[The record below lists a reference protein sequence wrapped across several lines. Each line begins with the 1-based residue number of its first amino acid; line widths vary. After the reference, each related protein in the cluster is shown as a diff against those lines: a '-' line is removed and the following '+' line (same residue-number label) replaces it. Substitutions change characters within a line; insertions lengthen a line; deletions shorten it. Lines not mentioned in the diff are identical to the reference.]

1 MGSQLYPPSPA
12 KLILGLLASGKEI
25 LEKAKSKCVGL
36 FGPIENQSQ
45 AQPFTISKY
54 YCKEMGDEIW
64 RQFLSFEKCVPSEQL
79 AEFKEQ
85 TNQLEEQLSVKGSR
99 QANLDC
105 GLLTLDK
112 VVLAST
118 KPANYRVYLSN
129 GIYAQATLRYEKG
142 TFHPWPWIYEE
153 YGQHDVIDFFNQ
165 VRNKYKGNEYGRD
178 KTLSRAAVQH
188 Q

>member
-1 MGSQLYPPSPA
+1 
-12 KLILGLLASGKEI
+12 
-25 LEKAKSKCVGL
+25 
-36 FGPIENQSQ
+36 
-45 AQPFTISKY
+45 
-54 YCKEMGDEIW
+54 MGDDIW
-64 RQFLSFEKCVPSEQL
+64 RQFLSFEKCVPSEKL
-79 AEFKEQ
+79 PEFKGQ
-85 TNQLEEQLSVKGSR
+85 TNLLEEQLSVNGNR
-99 QANLDC
+99 RANLDC

-153 YGQHDVIDFFNQ
+153 YGQIEVIDFFNQ
-165 VRNKYKGNEYGRD
+165 VRDNYKGNEHGRD